1 MSEKFDVV
9 VVGAGPAGYH
19 AAIRAAQLGFNT
31 LCIDQ
36 WLNDEGAL
44 QPGGTCLNVGCIPS
58 KALLDA
64 SHKYSQAKSDF
75 AAIGIKA
82 KEVAIDV
89 AQMQKHKR
97 SVVASLTQGVSGLLK
112 SNGVVV
118 MAGHAKLGAC
128 KQITVSSD
136 QASPVVIQAEHVIL
150 APGSCPIDIE
160 ACQRDDHIIVDST
173 GALELDGVPSRL
185 GIIGAGVIGLELGS
199 VWSRLG
205 SEVVLL
211 EAMDSF
217 LPGADTQVA
226 KEALKQ
232 FKRQNLDIRLGARVV
247 DSQKSGAQVV
257 VKYEDAEGTQ
267 SETFDRIVVAVG
279 RRPQTADLLTA
290 DSGVSVDGRGFIEVD
305 EHCQTA
311 VPGVF
316 AVGDAV
322 RGAMLAHKGMEE
334 GLMVAER
341 IKGKK
346 PQVNYDTVPMVI
358 YTHPEIAWVGQ
369 TEDQLKQKEIK
380 VNVGVFP
387 MAASGRGMASQ
398 ETAGLVK
405 VIADSVSDRILGVHI
420 IGAHASE
427 LIAEAVIAMEFGAS
441 AEDIGLTMFAHPTI
455 SEGFHEAALAVS
467 GHAIH
472 IANRKRR

>member
-1 MSEKFDVV
+1 MGEKYDVA

-19 AAIRAAQLGFNT
+19 AAIRAAQLGLST

-36 WLNDEGAL
+36 WLDDQGVL

-64 SHKYSQAKSDF
+64 SHKYQQAQSEF
-75 AAIGIKA
+75 STIGIKA
-82 KEVAIDV
+82 KSVAMDI

-97 SVVASLTQGVSGLLK
+97 SVVASLTQGVSSLLK
-112 SNGVVV
+112 SNGVAV
-118 MAGHAKLGAC
+118 MAGHATLGAD
-128 KQITVSSD
+128 KQLTVSSD
-136 QASPVVIQAEHVIL
+136 SGSPVVIQAENIIL
-150 APGSCPIDIE
+150 APGSRPIEID
-160 ACQRDDHIIVDST
+160 ACQRDDQCIVDST
-173 GALELDGVPSRL
+173 GALAFDEVPRRL

-211 EAMDSF
+211 EAMDAF
-217 LPGADTQVA
+217 LPGADSQVA

-232 FKRQNLDIRLGARVV
+232 YKRQGLDIRLGAKVV
-247 DSQKSGAQVV
+247 GSQNEDGEVV
-257 VKYEDAEGTQ
+257 ISYEDAEGLQT
-267 SETFDRIVVAVG
+267 ETFDRVVVAVG
-279 RRPQTADLLTA
+279 RRPQTTDLLEDA
-290 DSGVSVDGRGFIEVD
+290 SGISLDERGFIKVD
-305 EHCQTA
+305 EHCQTGI
-311 VPGVF
+311 PGVF

-334 GLMVAER
+334 GVMVAER

-358 YTHPEIAWVGQ
+358 YTHPEIAWVGK
-369 TEDQLKQKEIK
+369 TEDDLSKEGTEFK
-380 VNVGVFP
+380 AGVFP

-398 ETAGLVK
+398 ETVGLVK
-405 VIADSVSDRILGVHI
+405 VIADAVSDRVLGVHM

-441 AEDIGLTMFAHPTI
+441 AEDIGLTMFAHPTL
-455 SEGFHEAALAVS
+455 SEGLHEAALAVS